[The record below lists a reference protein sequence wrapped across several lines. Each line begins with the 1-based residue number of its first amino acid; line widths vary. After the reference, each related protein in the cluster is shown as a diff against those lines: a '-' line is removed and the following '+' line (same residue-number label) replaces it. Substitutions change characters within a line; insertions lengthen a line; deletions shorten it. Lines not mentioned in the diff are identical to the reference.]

1 MAQTPRSS
9 FRAQLRRVAAG
20 ITRAAPLP
28 RGKRR
33 VANMVGDWLAAP
45 QQSEPRIVRMAA
57 GFSLHVDLSSKNQRR
72 MYFSGL
78 YEPNVT
84 RLFQTLLTTGD
95 TVIDGGAN
103 IGYYSLLSSQC
114 VGAGGAVH
122 AFEPVPSTFGAL
134 EENIRLNTCTNIAAR
149 QMAISDNSQGLTLEL
164 PTDERTGNFRDWA
177 ASSVILGQGPLVEV
191 PSCSLDE
198 YTADRQI
205 EQIKLVKLDLEG
217 AELSAIKGMQRLLGE
232 RRVSLPGLRTQHEP
246 ARRLPGGS

>member
-1 MAQTPRSS
+1 MWPRRREVR
-9 FRAQLRRVAAG
+9 FGAQLRRVAAG

-103 IGYYSLLSSQC
+103 IGYYSLLGSQC
-114 VGAGGAVH
+114 VGEGGAVH
-122 AFEPVPSTFGAL
+122 AFEPVPSTFRAL
-134 EENIRLNTCTNIAAR
+134 GREYQAQCPYEYRCQADGHQR
-149 QMAISDNSQGLTLEL
+149 QLAGTHV
-164 PTDERTGNFRDWA
+164 G
-177 ASSVILGQGPLVEV
+177 
-191 PSCSLDE
+191 
-198 YTADRQI
+198 TAH
-205 EQIKLVKLDLEG
+205 G
-217 AELSAIKGMQRLLGE
+217 
-232 RRVSLPGLRTQHEP
+232 
-246 ARRLPGGS
+246 